1 MIVMNK
7 WKEISDSR
15 KSKEGFGGVSYED
28 VWNLDTRLASIISVH
43 LHAFLKASKS
53 TPRGFPGIIGSA
65 NTEQGH
71 QEWLKIIRK
80 IIYAFDTYL
89 TLDSTEKYEKDSEKA
104 MKVNEGMQLFIDY
117 FNYLWI

>member
-1 MIVMNK
+1 MNK

-28 VWNLDTRLASIISVH
+28 VWNLDTRLASIISAH
-43 LHAFLKASKS
+43 LHAFLKASKG
-53 TPRGFPGIIGSA
+53 TPRGVPGVVRSL

-71 QEWLKIIRK
+71 REWQKIIRK
-80 IIYAFDTYL
+80 MIYAFDTYL
-89 TLDSTEKYEKDSEKA
+89 TFDSSQKYDKQSENA
-104 MKVNEGMQLFIDY
+104 IKVKEGMQLFIDY

>member
-1 MIVMNK
+1 MNK

-80 IIYAFDTYL
+80 MIYAFDTYSGAYPFSIPGL
-89 TLDSTEKYEKDSEKA
+89 QSAVRSAKIGS
-104 MKVNEGMQLFIDY
+104 F
-117 FNYLWI
+117 

>member
-1 MIVMNK
+1 MNE

-28 VWNLDTRLASIISVH
+28 VWNLDTRSASIISSH
-43 LHAFLKASKS
+43 LHAFLTASKG
-53 TPRGFPGIIGSA
+53 TPRGVPGVVRSL

-71 QEWLKIIRK
+71 REWQKIIRK
-80 IIYAFDTYL
+80 MIYAFDTYL
-89 TLDSTEKYEKDSEKA
+89 TFDSSQKYDKQSEDA
-104 MKVNEGMQLFIDY
+104 IKVKEGMQLFIDY